1 MNYYELVPNDQV
13 HNNWLLF
20 KERKEPPYVLVEP
33 RYSDCV
39 CPKCK
44 KIDHDKAFAK
54 GFEEPI
60 RIRARGDLLVTS
72 EGFICISEKAK
83 QVIESFRFGGLTL
96 KAIPNAGWWV
106 VNVTCR
112 VEGDQSAYTVTKPSC
127 DQCGRPK
134 ETIGLIRCLNQIK
147 APNQVGTFFSP
158 TFDRG
163 GSMNGDRDV
172 FVTEDIVSQFKQQKL
187 KGGMFARLLTPM
199 EFAEIKAA
207 GAEKNPLKWP
217 RDSRVVL

>member
-1 MNYYELVPNDQV
+1 MNYYQFFPHDQV
-13 HNNWLLF
+13 RNNWLMF
-20 KERKEPPYVLVEP
+20 TQQKSPPYVGLQT
-33 RYSDCV
+33 RFSRCV

-44 KIDHDKAFAK
+44 KIDHDKAFAE
-54 GFEEPI
+54 GFDEPLK
-60 RIRARGDLLVTS
+60 IRAKGDLFGTS
-72 EGFICISEKAK
+72 EGFICFSDKAK

-96 KAIPNAGWWV
+96 KTIPNAGWWV

-112 VEGDQSAYTVTKPSC
+112 VEADQGAYTVTKPSC

-163 GSMNGDRDV
+163 GSMNGGRDV

-187 KGGMFARLLTPM
+187 KGGMFARLLTPI

-217 RDSRVVL
+217 KDSRVVL